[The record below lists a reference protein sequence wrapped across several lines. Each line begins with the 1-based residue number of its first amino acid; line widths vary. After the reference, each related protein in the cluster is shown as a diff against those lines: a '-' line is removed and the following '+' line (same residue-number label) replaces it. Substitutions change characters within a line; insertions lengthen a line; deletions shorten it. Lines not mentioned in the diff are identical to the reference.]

1 MKLETAQTA
10 PPAAAKLE
18 TPSRPCFIKRLDE
31 ISIEDVP
38 SVGGKTA
45 SLGEMFRELS
55 PQGVKVPD
63 GFAIT
68 AEAYRSFLSTG
79 ALDRKIDHLLRG
91 LDTRNLEA
99 LRDCGAKVREAILAT
114 SFSDALRDEIL
125 AAYERLRASGNAD
138 AGVAVRS
145 SATAE
150 DLPDAS
156 FAGQQETYLN
166 VRGQNA
172 LIDACR
178 RCFASLFTDRAISY
192 RADKGF
198 SHRQDRALH
207 RRATHGALGSRRLRR
222 SCSRSIPKPVF
233 AMSC

>member
-79 ALDRKIDHLLRG
+79 ARSITFCAGSTHETSRRCATVEQKFAKRFWLRPSPLRFG
-91 LDTRNLEA
+91 MKFWPPTSGCVPAATRTWA
-99 LRDCGAKVREAILAT
+99 SRSGAARQRRTCPTPV
-114 SFSDALRDEIL
+114 
-125 AAYERLRASGNAD
+125 
-138 AGVAVRS
+138 
-145 SATAE
+145 
-150 DLPDAS
+150 LPD
-156 FAGQQETYLN
+156 N
-166 VRGQNA
+166 RKR
-172 LIDACR
+172 I
-178 RCFASLFTDRAISY
+178 
-192 RADKGF
+192 
-198 SHRQDRALH
+198 
-207 RRATHGALGSRRLRR
+207 
-222 SCSRSIPKPVF
+222 
-233 AMSC
+233 